1 MGHID
6 FLTLK
11 KTQPGEAQRV
21 GRTLTMFVFQNSSW
35 KLPSLLEGKL
45 PMLLFQA
52 AVSILDSNGLLS
64 PQSHLTVLTMRQQRM
79 APPPALSMQN
89 TSRCCPRL

>member
-1 MGHID
+1 M
-6 FLTLK
+6 
-11 KTQPGEAQRV
+11 

-52 AVSILDSNGLLS
+52 AMSILDSNGLLS

-79 APPPALSMQN
+79 APALALSMQN
-89 TSRCCPRL
+89 TSRCCPHLRGG